1 MGGGCLACHFVN
13 LESSM
18 YRFHIAI
25 LALIFVTLFA
35 WDRATSQAPAAG
47 QKLPGARLAI
57 EAINY
62 PSLQAAIDALPPT
75 GGVVRLPAGTFE
87 INEPLRIS
95 QEDVLLEGSGT
106 ATHIKNV
113 ATNGQPAI
121 EIDNPKRK
129 TDGRATLWR
138 VELQNLRVTGNEKSG
153 HGILAHHIDEFY
165 LHGVTV
171 SYHGGDGV
179 HLDHCYEDPRIC
191 DCLLTYNKGAG
202 LHLDVCH
209 DIVVVG
215 NQFEENLDAL
225 VCKDGFNLCMTGNNL
240 DDHLRHG
247 VVIENTYGSVVSGNM
262 IEECNGIAIIL
273 DRDCYGITLSSNVIA
288 HEVAGGIDL
297 RDAHGCAISANT
309 FTIVKKDALRIGP
322 ASSRITVN
330 GNSFSNS
337 YIGES
342 KQKREKVDSAA
353 SGIVLSGASEIAIS
367 GNSFSGL
374 TTPAI
379 TQEGEFSKRVLFS
392 GNVLTD
398 LPKMVEQPTSQFY
411 SGPGNLTQ

>member
-1 MGGGCLACHFVN
+1 VL
-13 LESSM
+13 
-18 YRFHIAI
+18 IA
-25 LALIFVTLFA
+25 
-35 WDRATSQAPAAG
+35 
-47 QKLPGARLAI
+47 
-57 EAINY
+57 
-62 PSLQAAIDALPPT
+62 
-75 GGVVRLPAGTFE
+75 
-87 INEPLRIS
+87 
-95 QEDVLLEGSGT
+95 GSGT

-113 ATNGQPAI
+113 ATDGQPAI

-129 TDGRATLWR
+129 TEPRATLWR

-153 HGILAHHIDEFY
+153 HGILAHHVDEIF
-165 LHGVTV
+165 LHGVSV

-202 LHLDVCH
+202 LMLDLCH

-225 VCKDGFNLCMTGNNL
+225 VCKDSFNLCMTGNNL

-297 RDAHGCAISANT
+297 RDAHGCTVSANP

-322 ASSRITVN
+322 ASSRITVT

-342 KQKREKVDSAA
+342 QQKRQKVDSDAA
-353 SGIVLSGASEIAIS
+353 GIVLNGTSDIAIS
-367 GNSFSGL
+367 GNSFAGL
-374 TTPAI
+374 TSKAVTN
-379 TQEGEFSKRVLFS
+379 EGQPSKRILVS
-392 GNVLTD
+392 SNVFTEATTD
-398 LPKMVEQPTSQFY
+398 TQNQFGDSSSWTNNILP
-411 SGPGNLTQ
+411 